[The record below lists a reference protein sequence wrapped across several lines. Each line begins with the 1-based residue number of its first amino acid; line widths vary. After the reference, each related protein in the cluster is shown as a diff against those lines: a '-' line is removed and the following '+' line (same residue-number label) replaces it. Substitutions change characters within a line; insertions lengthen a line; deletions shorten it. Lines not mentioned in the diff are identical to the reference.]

1 MMHFKTRVINCAEK
15 QRIEYASITK
25 DFCYFNNNSIIINYM
40 EKKYMELT

>member
-25 DFCYFNNNSIIINYM
+25 DFCIKLF
-40 EKKYMELT
+40 